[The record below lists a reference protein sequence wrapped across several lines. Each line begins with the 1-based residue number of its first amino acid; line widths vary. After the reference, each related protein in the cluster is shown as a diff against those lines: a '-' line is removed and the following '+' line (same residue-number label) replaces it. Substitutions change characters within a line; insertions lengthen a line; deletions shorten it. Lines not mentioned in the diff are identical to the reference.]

1 MYRKINSKMENLKM
15 IHLENVSPKL
25 LQIKNSELA
34 IPGLYQ
40 PNKPV
45 VYISGFSPE
54 LYVLKT
60 K

>member
-1 MYRKINSKMENLKM
+1 MANLKT

-34 IPGLYQ
+34 IPGFYQ
-40 PNKPV
+40 PNKPIV
-45 VYISGFSPE
+45 SISGFSPE
-54 LYVLKT
+54 LFVLNT